1 MINEGVSIAEMY
13 PYVCHVIFLATM
25 TPEGREYLV
34 RLNYL
39 AMINSLLSQI
49 NEDYIRECQS
59 TVSYGTPLWRRCH
72 FLEYFSKLEASEIV
86 SRVQTELIGA
96 LFNEERTL
104 FRRAGLSNHWF
115 SSFIVHLEFAFSV
128 GYGSI
133 GLRRSQRPQNRRL
146 KHLYKRL

>member
-1 MINEGVSIAEMY
+1 
-13 PYVCHVIFLATM
+13 M

-59 TVSYGTPLWRRCH
+59 TVSYGTPLWRGCH

-96 LFNEERTL
+96 LFNVVDGGNAFNGSCVQNPTRCFVWTL
-104 FRRAGLSNHWF
+104 L
-115 SSFIVHLEFAFSV
+115 
-128 GYGSI
+128 
-133 GLRRSQRPQNRRL
+133 
-146 KHLYKRL
+146 